1 MVRSVLLCFVLLATN
16 LVHAQVPKKIKNFS
30 IEMDIVAGMTNTRY
44 TYAIDKRGNG
54 MYTHTVRDSV
64 VYKTSFQ
71 LTKKQMTDL
80 QETVI
85 NKAGAY
91 DLPDKVNCDY
101 CADGIDITIRI
112 FSNRGSKTITGNN
125 PQRVNDDV
133 NNIYKLIKSLV
144 REKSKE

>member
-1 MVRSVLLCFVLLATN
+1 MRFISLCLILLTGYQVN
-16 LVHAQVPKKIKNFS
+16 AQVPKKIKNFS

-44 TYAIDKRGNG
+44 TYAIDNKGNG
-54 MYTHTVRDSV
+54 LYTHTVRDSV
-64 VYKTSFQ
+64 VNKTSFK

-80 QETVI
+80 QESVI
-85 NKAGAY
+85 NKSGAY
-91 DLPDKVNCDY
+91 DLADKINCDY
-101 CADGIDITIRI
+101 CADGIDLTIRI

-144 REKSKE
+144 KEKRE